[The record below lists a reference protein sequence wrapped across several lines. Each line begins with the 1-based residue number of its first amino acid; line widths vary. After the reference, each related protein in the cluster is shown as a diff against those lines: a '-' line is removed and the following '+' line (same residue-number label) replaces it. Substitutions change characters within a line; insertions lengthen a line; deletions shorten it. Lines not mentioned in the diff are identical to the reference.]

1 MMNRMSINTKILS
14 VLFILGL
21 VGSAGY
27 ALFAYQRA
35 ERQVLQRAREDAG
48 QLLQR
53 STEMFLVSTKRFHD
67 DFQRTRQDED
77 ACKTVLADW
86 NRTIFAVDQAVIA
99 DFGTGKPRVRLIGDK
114 EIFGYQP
121 LGGSNTRIESDF
133 ERDAARRLA
142 AGQSAVEVVEDDYL
156 RLAVPLPAQ
165 AHPGCAECHYA
176 TVEGLTAD
184 MSRPMVLGTL
194 NAYIPMHDEMAA
206 ARQGVLISTL
216 GIGAVIVALMTAIF
230 FFVRRTVI
238 QPVLHCV
245 DSARALAD
253 RDFSKRCSVRNRDEI
268 GQMAEAINRS
278 IDATQRAFEE
288 IEEAAQRERLLQAE
302 REAEHRRVA
311 ELERARQTEAAE
323 KERAIIEEQRRAEQ
337 ARAEEERQRAEAE
350 RKAALEVRRKVDA
363 LLNVVGAAARGDL
376 THTVSREGD
385 EPVDELAGG
394 ISSMLQDLATVIGQ
408 VAESAAQFTEG
419 SRVIAEN
426 SQALAA
432 GAQSQSSSVEE
443 MSAAIEQ
450 LSRSIDTVKL
460 NAQEA
465 DRMAKETS
473 RLAEDGGAAVRRS
486 IESMELIRQ
495 SSTQIAEIIQVISQI
510 AGQTNLL
517 ALNAAIE
524 AARAGE
530 HGMGFAVVADEV
542 RKLAERSNRAAAEIT
557 KLIRESTQRVQE
569 GAELSS
575 VTGDALRKIITGVEG
590 TAAKI
595 SEIASATA
603 EQAVSARECAEA
615 ISRVAEVTE
624 RNAAGSEEMA
634 SSSEQ
639 LGAQALALR
648 ELVSRFHVS

>member
-1 MMNRMSINTKILS
+1 MNRMSINTKILS
-14 VLFILGL
+14 VLFILG
-21 VGSAGY
+21 VIGSAGY

-35 ERQVLQRAREDAG
+35 ERQVLQRAREEAG
-48 QLLQR
+48 ELLQR

-99 DFGTGKPRVRLIGDK
+99 DFGKGKPRVRLIGDK

-121 LGGSNTRIESDF
+121 LSGSNTRIESDF

-142 AGQSAVEVVEDDYL
+142 AGQSAVEVIEDDYL

-194 NAYIPMHDEMAA
+194 NAYIPMQDEMAA

-238 QPVLHCV
+238 KPVLHCV

-253 RDFSKRCSVRNRDEI
+253 RDFSKRCSVSNRDEI

-376 THTVSREGD
+376 THTINREGD

-443 MSAAIEQ
+443 MSAAVEQ

-603 EQAVSARECAEA
+603 EQAISARECAEA